1 MKKPCKKIEYMT
13 SDYLNKRDR
22 KSSFLALY
30 VRNQKSL
37 YNFILSL
44 CPNYIQADDILQ
56 ETAIV
61 LWDKFGELKDPNN
74 FLAWAIQIARYK
86 ILNHRRKKTAGLWLS
101 EEVLE
106 LINSETRNVLDT
118 SSKRTEAL
126 QECLLKLSID
136 ERKLIALRYEQG
148 VSFAEISKQVN
159 RSINGLYNTSARI
172 HEKLRLCISSVL
184 KQWEL
189 S

>member
-1 MKKPCKKIEYMT
+1 MT
-13 SDYLNKRDR
+13 ADHSRKDDKRGG
-22 KSSFLALY
+22 FLALY

-61 LWDKFGELKDPNN
+61 LWDKFEELKDPNN

-86 ILNHRRKKTAGLWLS
+86 ILNHRRKRTAGLWLS

-106 LINSETRNVLDT
+106 RINNESQKCIKNGF
-118 SSKRTEAL
+118 KRTEAL

-148 VSFAEISKQVN
+148 VSFAEISKKVN
-159 RSINGLYNTSARI
+159 RSINGLYNTSAKI
-172 HEKLRLCISSVL
+172 HAKLRLCISQVL

>member
-1 MKKPCKKIEYMT
+1 MT
-13 SDYLNKRDR
+13 AERPYKEDT

-30 VRNQKSL
+30 VRHQKSL

-61 LWDKFGELKDPNN
+61 MWDKFGELENPDN
-74 FLAWAIQIARYK
+74 FLAWAVQIARYK
-86 ILNHRRKKTAGLWLS
+86 ILNHRKKKTAGLWLN
-101 EEVLE
+101 EDVLE
-106 LINSETRNVLDT
+106 RINSETQKSLKN
-118 SSKRTEAL
+118 SSRRTEAL

-148 VSFAEISKQVN
+148 KSFAEIAKKVN
-159 RSINGLYNTSARI
+159 RSINGLYNTSAKI
-172 HEKLRLCISSVL
+172 HVKLRLCISHVL
-184 KQWEL
+184 KQWEP

>member
-1 MKKPCKKIEYMT
+1 MIRNWPQK
-13 SDYLNKRDR
+13 DDKRDC
-22 KSSFLALY
+22 FLALY
-30 VRNQKSL
+30 MRNQKFL

-44 CPNYIQADDILQ
+44 CPNYSQADDILQ

-61 LWDKFGELKDPNN
+61 MWDKFGELKDHNK
-74 FLAWAIQIARYK
+74 FLVWAIRIARFK

-106 LINSETRNVLDT
+106 HISSETQRCIEN
-118 SSKRTEAL
+118 SSKRAEAL

-148 VSFAEISKQVN
+148 VSFAEIAKKIN
-159 RSINGLYNTSARI
+159 RSINGLYNTSAKI
-172 HEKLRLCISSVL
+172 HSKLRLCVSRAL

-189 S
+189 T